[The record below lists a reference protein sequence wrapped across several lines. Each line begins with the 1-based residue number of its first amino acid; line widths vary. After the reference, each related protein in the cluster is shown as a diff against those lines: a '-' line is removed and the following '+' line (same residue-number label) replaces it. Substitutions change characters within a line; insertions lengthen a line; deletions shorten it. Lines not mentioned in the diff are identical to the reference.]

1 MRINISGSV
10 HILLVA
16 AAVIGTVIWMFQ
28 PEQQEA
34 FEAAQ
39 EKAAIVAQQEERFF
53 EPDISTGVGWIIV
66 DRETGVCYYFRK
78 YMNAGGMTVLV
89 DAEGKPMIWEEERS

>member
-16 AAVIGTVIWMFQ
+16 AAVIGTVIWIFQ

-39 EKAAIVAQQEERFF
+39 KAAIVAQQEERFF
-53 EPDISTGVGWIIV
+53 EPDINTGVGWIIV

-78 YMNAGGMTVLV
+78 YMNAGGITVLV